1 MAKRILVI
9 TNHYYPEN
17 FKVNDLVEHLIEKN
31 YVHVVTGK
39 TNYTHGKIYK
49 CYHFFKKTFEIVNSK
64 LSVVRLPL
72 VPRGSGSKFRLIIN
86 YFTYFISLLLYSF
99 YLLTF
104 QKYDVIIIHH
114 TSPPFLIVPALIIK
128 LFKKTKIVYWELDFW
143 PDSISAVGI
152 KLNSFLKFNWIFDDE
167 SLSKF
172 WCYFNWFKFIFSK
185 CIDRFVIEDKIHYF
199 PNWAEKW
206 FTVKNSNKSPIPDF
220 PNGFNILYAGN
231 IGKAQNFD
239 PLIEVINEFKDTSL
253 NWIFV
258 GDGREKDNFKRKI
271 NDDLLEKKI
280 FFLGSFSVD
289 LMPHFYEKADI
300 LYLSLNNSP
309 IFSKTVPAKLQSYM
323 AYGKPVLAMISGE
336 GNSIIKKSS
345 CGFVVNAYDIKG
357 LKKTLLKILNT
368 NKKAL
373 DVMGKNGKSYYD
385 KYFSFE
391 MRKIQIDNILN
402 KILK

>member
-17 FKVNDLVEHLIEKN
+17 FKVNDLVEHLIKKN

-39 TNYTHGKIYK
+39 PNYPHGKIYEG
-49 CYHFFKKTFEIVNSK
+49 YHFFRKTFELVNSK

-99 YLLTF
+99 YLLVF
-104 QKYDVIIIHH
+104 KSYDVIIIHH

-152 KLNSFLKFNWIFDDE
+152 KLNSFFKDLIEFLMMKAYQNFDAILIG
-167 SLSKF
+167 SNS
-172 WCYFNWFKFIFSK
+172 YFQK
-185 CIDRFVIEDKIHYF
+185 CVDRFVIEDKIHYF
-199 PNWAEKW
+199 PNWAEKL
-206 FTVKNSNKSPIPDF
+206 FTVKNENKSFIPDF
-220 PNGFNILYAGN
+220 PDGINILYAGN
-231 IGKAQNFD
+231 IGKAQNFE
-239 PLIEVINEFKDTSL
+239 PLIEIINEFKDTSL

-271 NDDLLEKKI
+271 KDDLLGKKI
-280 FFLGSFSVD
+280 FFLGSFSID

-345 CGFVVNAYDIKG
+345 CGFVVNADDIKG

-368 NKKAL
+368 NKESL
-373 DVMGKNGKSYYD
+373 DLMGKSGKTYYN
-385 KYFSFE
+385 KNFSFE

-402 KILK
+402 NIL